1 MKAIKLFIISVLLL
15 SSFQA
20 LAVLI
25 TERMNAVENKDQ
37 IFRLHSIKTI
47 SYVESSDREQFIIS
61 KTGITLKKQNYE
73 ALDNKTLYIKVD
85 IVLTSGVYLRL
96 YVIFTVL
103 DVVDEVPKNI
113 QLSNSTILNGS
124 AAYSLI
130 GQITANDADSDNTK
144 LEYSLSGVDKEYFLL
159 SSSKRLIIKNKVD
172 MAVKSRYSIE
182 IHVSDPAGNSAS
194 KEFTITV
201 EPNLAITTTDISTP
215 ENADKV
221 INLTTNRGGADFLIA
236 GGADENKFSL
246 SGTTLTFEATD
257 FEARDDKTYSVEI
270 TANRAGTNGG
280 ANEHATKTI
289 TVTVTDL
296 DDEAPTDIQINDAV
310 FIDGYVSLADDK
322 GANFLIGTLTAT
334 DDTADNELTFTTIS
348 TDFKIVN
355 NNELRT
361 KHPLTTTA
369 LKHVTITASDG
380 TRSFDKTFA
389 IKVVASSQVFLP
401 EITNTDVS
409 VVENGVKHHR
419 KRFYA
424 KRAFVSLSLKLVNES
439 CSNYL
444 DKVRPVL

>member
-144 LEYSLSGVDKEYFLL
+144 LEYSLSG
-159 SSSKRLIIKNKVD
+159 LIKKF
-172 MAVKSRYSIE
+172 
-182 IHVSDPAGNSAS
+182 
-194 KEFTITV
+194 FT
-201 EPNLAITTTDISTP
+201 L
-215 ENADKV
+215 
-221 INLTTNRGGADFLIA
+221 
-236 GGADENKFSL
+236 
-246 SGTTLTFEATD
+246 
-257 FEARDDKTYSVEI
+257 
-270 TANRAGTNGG
+270 
-280 ANEHATKTI
+280 
-289 TVTVTDL
+289 
-296 DDEAPTDIQINDAV
+296 
-310 FIDGYVSLADDK
+310 
-322 GANFLIGTLTAT
+322 
-334 DDTADNELTFTTIS
+334 
-348 TDFKIVN
+348 FK
-355 NNELRT
+355 
-361 KHPLTTTA
+361 
-369 LKHVTITASDG
+369 
-380 TRSFDKTFA
+380 
-389 IKVVASSQVFLP
+389 
-401 EITNTDVS
+401 
-409 VVENGVKHHR
+409 
-419 KRFYA
+419 
-424 KRAFVSLSLKLVNES
+424 
-439 CSNYL
+439 
-444 DKVRPVL
+444 

>member
-182 IHVSDPAGNSAS
+182 IHVSDPAV
-194 KEFTITV
+194 IV
-201 EPNLAITTTDISTP
+201 LPRNLP
-215 ENADKV
+215 
-221 INLTTNRGGADFLIA
+221 
-236 GGADENKFSL
+236 
-246 SGTTLTFEATD
+246 
-257 FEARDDKTYSVEI
+257 
-270 TANRAGTNGG
+270 
-280 ANEHATKTI
+280 
-289 TVTVTDL
+289 
-296 DDEAPTDIQINDAV
+296 
-310 FIDGYVSLADDK
+310 
-322 GANFLIGTLTAT
+322 
-334 DDTADNELTFTTIS
+334 
-348 TDFKIVN
+348 
-355 NNELRT
+355 
-361 KHPLTTTA
+361 
-369 LKHVTITASDG
+369 
-380 TRSFDKTFA
+380 
-389 IKVVASSQVFLP
+389 
-401 EITNTDVS
+401 
-409 VVENGVKHHR
+409 
-419 KRFYA
+419 
-424 KRAFVSLSLKLVNES
+424 
-439 CSNYL
+439 
-444 DKVRPVL
+444 

>member
-1 MKAIKLFIISVLLL
+1 L

-20 LAVLI
+20 LAALI

-37 IFRLHSIKTI
+37 VFRLHSIKTI
-47 SYVESSDREQFIIS
+47 SYAESSDREQFIIS

-201 EPNLAITTTDISTP
+201 S
-215 ENADKV
+215 
-221 INLTTNRGGADFLIA
+221 
-236 GGADENKFSL
+236 
-246 SGTTLTFEATD
+246 
-257 FEARDDKTYSVEI
+257 
-270 TANRAGTNGG
+270 
-280 ANEHATKTI
+280 
-289 TVTVTDL
+289 
-296 DDEAPTDIQINDAV
+296 
-310 FIDGYVSLADDK
+310 
-322 GANFLIGTLTAT
+322 
-334 DDTADNELTFTTIS
+334 
-348 TDFKIVN
+348 
-355 NNELRT
+355 
-361 KHPLTTTA
+361 
-369 LKHVTITASDG
+369 
-380 TRSFDKTFA
+380 
-389 IKVVASSQVFLP
+389 
-401 EITNTDVS
+401 
-409 VVENGVKHHR
+409 
-419 KRFYA
+419 
-424 KRAFVSLSLKLVNES
+424 
-439 CSNYL
+439 YL
-444 DKVRPVL
+444 L